1 MVISHLLL
9 LAGLAVADTTANSV
23 TLTQKKVAELVLK
36 SYQAENVNYQSELAR
51 ELSAQTLATYDFKLT
66 AESGFESSKLQSFN
80 STSLL
85 ENETYTTSVT
95 LKKPF
100 LTGTLVGLEYTRTS
114 VRPDWAPSATNT
126 YPSQTQDLVGLT
138 LEQDLIANFFG
149 RADRAKV
156 RAAER
161 TLESIQVVRADQL
174 QNLVLSGIGTFWD
187 TYVAQENFQESLNS
201 RDRYSK
207 LAATVK
213 RKNSYGYTAP
223 GEFARVQAE
232 LESREQNVKTQS
244 ASYLAKLDSLRTLLK
259 LSEGTEITFD
269 VKERIPALPQL
280 LKTDITKLRAYRSEE
295 LKTKAAKDQ
304 AIDASSSSYPDLSL
318 VGKVYSG
325 GVDRKP
331 EGSWSEMVAGSTPK
345 YYVGLKL
352 EYSFGSGYKD
362 EVALIRNMNAALAD
376 SKMANTVR
384 ETKDRELD
392 LQRNV
397 QASYGIA
404 LSAKTKKDLLEK
416 AAQEL
421 TKSYNQGRTDISNL
435 IEALNLYFASE
446 VALSRAVGDYQI
458 ALNKWAAFR
467 DELIPDAKEVR
478 D

>member
-1 MVISHLLL
+1 MVMSSLLFL
-9 LAGLAVADTTANSV
+9 SGLAFGADEV
-23 TLTQKKVAELVLK
+23 VLTQKKVAELVLK

-51 ELSAQTLATYDFKLT
+51 EQSATALSTYDFKLK
-66 AESGFESSKLQSFN
+66 AETGYEESRLDAFTDVTLLKNQSY
-80 STSLL
+80 L
-85 ENETYTTSVT
+85 TSVT
-95 LKKPF
+95 LQKPF
-100 LTGTLVGLEYTRTS
+100 FTGTLVGLEYTRTS

-126 YPSQTQDLVGLT
+126 YASQTLDLFGLT
-138 LEQDLIANFFG
+138 LEQDLIANFLG

-213 RKNSYGYTAP
+213 RKSSYGYTAP
-223 GEFARVQAE
+223 GELARVQAE

-244 ASYLAKLDSLRTLLK
+244 ALYLAKLDSLRTLLK
-259 LSEGTEITFD
+259 LPESTEIKFD
-269 VKERIPALPQL
+269 VKERIPPLPQL
-280 LKTDITKLRAYRSEE
+280 PKIDITKLRAYRSEE

-304 AIDASSSSYPDLSL
+304 AIEASSNSYPDLSF
-318 VGKVYSG
+318 VGKVYTNG
-325 GVDRKP
+325 ADRKP
-331 EGSWSEMVAGSTPK
+331 EGAWSEMVAGSHPK

-352 EYSFGSGYKD
+352 EYQFGSGYKD
-362 EVALIRNMNAALAD
+362 EIALIRNMNAALAD
-376 SKMANTVR
+376 SRMANTVR

-421 TKSYNQGRTDISNL
+421 TRSYNQGRTDISNL
-435 IEALNLYFASE
+435 IESLNLYFASE

-458 ALNKWAAFR
+458 ALNRWAAFR
-467 DELIPDAKEVR
+467 DELIPDVKEVR

>member
-1 MVISHLLL
+1 MVIAQIIFLS
-9 LAGLAVADTTANSV
+9 AFSWAADSV

-36 SYQAENVNYQSELAR
+36 SYQAESVNYTSELAR
-51 ELSAQTLATYDFKLT
+51 EQSAATLASYDFKLT
-66 AESGFESSKLQSFN
+66 AETGFEENRLESLTGS
-80 STSLL
+80 SLL
-85 ENETYTTSVT
+85 KNESYLTTIA

-100 LTGTLVGLEYTRTS
+100 LTGTLVGLEYARTS
-114 VRPDWAPSATNT
+114 IRPEFELSATNS
-126 YPSQTQDLVGLT
+126 YPSQTQDLFGLT
-138 LEQDLIANFFG
+138 LEQDLLANFFG

-174 QNLVLSGIGTFWD
+174 QNLVLSAIGTFWD
-187 TYVAQENFQESLNS
+187 AYVAQENFQESLNS

-207 LAATVK
+207 LAGTVK
-213 RKNSYGYTAP
+213 RKSGYGYTAP
-223 GEFARVQAE
+223 GELARVQAE
-232 LESREQNVKTQS
+232 LESREQSVKLQS
-244 ASYLAKLDSLRTLLK
+244 AAYLAKLDTLRTLLK
-259 LSEGTEITFD
+259 LPEGTEIKFE
-269 VKERIPALPQL
+269 VKDRIPPLPQL
-280 LKTDITKLRAYRSEE
+280 PKAEISKLRSYRSEE

-304 AIDASSSSYPDLSL
+304 SIEAHSNSLPDLSL

-331 EGSWSEMVAGSTPK
+331 DGAWSEMVTGSRPK
-345 YYVGLKL
+345 YYVGVKL

-362 EVALIRNMNAALAD
+362 EISLIRRLKAELAESRMAHAL
-376 SKMANTVR
+376 R

-421 TKSYNQGRTDISNL
+421 TRSYNQGRTDISNL
-435 IEALNLYFASE
+435 IESLNLYFASE

-478 D
+478 E